1 MFLSGSSTYRMAETI
16 RIALALE
23 KEGLPVEIHDAEELR
38 SRLLGM
44 DNMGIIPKFIIN
56 HRASQNFDKAD
67 RVYDC
72 AHLHEFS
79 RKNRILP
86 FISWKSIEPIRPRI
100 V

>member
-1 MFLSGSSTYRMAETI
+1 MAETI

-23 KEGLPVEIHDAEELR
+23 KAGLPVEIHDAEELR

-44 DNMGIIPKFIIN
+44 DNMGIIPNFIIN
-56 HRASQNFDKAD
+56 HRASQNFENRD

-72 AHLHEFS
+72 AHLHDFS
-79 RKNRILP
+79 RKNRVLP
-86 FISWKSIEPIRPRI
+86 FISWKPIDPLRPRM

>member
-1 MFLSGSSTYRMAETI
+1 MAETI

-23 KEGLPVEIHDAEELR
+23 KEGLPVEIHDVEELR

-44 DNMGIIPKFIIN
+44 YNMGIIPKFIIN
-56 HRASQNFDKAD
+56 HRASQNFEKED

-72 AHLHEFS
+72 AHLHDFS

-86 FISWKSIEPIRPRI
+86 FISWKPIDPMRPRI
-100 V
+100 LF

>member
-1 MFLSGSSTYRMAETI
+1 MYLRGSSTSRMAETI

-23 KEGLPVEIHDAEELR
+23 KAKLPVEIHDAEELR

-44 DNMGIIPKFIIN
+44 DNMGIIPNFMHN
-56 HRASQNFDKAD
+56 HWASQNFEKGD

-72 AHLHEFS
+72 AHLRDFS

-86 FISWKSIEPIRPRI
+86 FITWKPIEPIRPKK